1 MTKVSGYQP
10 TAEQIA
16 AQQARREAQQAAKA
30 AKKAPT
36 GGKTVFDKKQGKYV
50 SIDVA
55 DVKAKKLA
63 KTQQAAEQAATAK
76 TTGGRTLFDKKKGKY
91 ISIDADVI
99 KASKKAK
106 LEKKAAEEA
115 AKKASKV
122 GGKTIFDEATGKW
135 VSQNADGSITGL
147 GGKVIEEGG
156 KGTAETV
163 QKTGIMSKIGKYAKK
178 FGKIALIGA
187 AVAAVVAGG
196 VWLYKKVTGKKD
208 EAPAEPTKTA
218 ATQPEQKTP
227 EQQPDNKGAV
237 QAEDPAKPG
246 VTPTKPE
253 EKEDQKVEKKP
264 EDKKD
269 EPVKEVP
276 KDYEVKK
283 GDCVWNIAKQHLKDL
298 SGDPNY
304 KPTNAEILK
313 HTKELMELNQLV
325 FEPDGYH
332 VMIRPKQHLKL
343 AA

>member
-10 TAEQIA
+10 TAEQLA

-30 AKKAPT
+30 ARKAPT
-36 GGKTVFDKKQGKYV
+36 GSKTVFDKKQGKYV
-50 SIDVA
+50 SIDIA
-55 DVKAKKLA
+55 DVQAKKA
-63 KTQQAAEQAATAK
+63 ARTQAAAEQAAATK

-99 KASKKAK
+99 KGG
-106 LEKKAAEEA
+106 KAAKAEQKAVTEA
-115 AKKASKV
+115 AREAERF
-122 GGKTIFDEATGKW
+122 GGKTVFDKTTGKW
-135 VSQNADGSITGL
+135 VSQSA
-147 GGKVIEEGG
+147 EEVKAISEAG
-156 KGTAETV
+156 KGAGESVVKTAE
-163 QKTGIMSKIGKYAKK
+163 KSGIMSKIGKYTKK

-196 VWLYKKVTGKKD
+196 VWLYNKITGKKD
-208 EAPAEPTKTA
+208 EAEAPQAASTPAEKPAEKPEAPKAEESAKPAVPPTK
-218 ATQPEQKTP
+218 Q
-227 EQQPDNKGAV
+227 D
-237 QAEDPAKPG
+237 
-246 VTPTKPE
+246 
-253 EKEDQKVEKKP
+253 EKDDKKVEKKP
-264 EDKKD
+264 EDKKAEDKKD
-269 EPVKEVP
+269 EPLKEVP

-298 SGDPNY
+298 NPDPNY

-325 FEPDGYH
+325 FEADGYH